1 MTLIC
6 FSSFSLQNILA
17 SACANEAENAR
28 HVSADSDI
36 SGSTGALPSATS
48 SPASSH
54 VPQNNTA
61 NTRSIDRPTGE

>member
-6 FSSFSLQNILA
+6 FKLQNILA

-28 HVSADSDI
+28 HVSADSEI

-48 SPASSH
+48 TPASSH
-54 VPQNNTA
+54 VPQNNT
-61 NTRSIDRPTGE
+61 NTRSIDRPTG

>member
-6 FSSFSLQNILA
+6 FKLQNILA

-28 HVSADSDI
+28 HISADSEI

-48 SPASSH
+48 TPASSH
-54 VPQNNTA
+54 VPQNNT
-61 NTRSIDRPTGE
+61 NTRSIDRPTG